1 MFHLQHILVMT
12 LYQAYQKGAV
22 PGTFIRIKWS
32 LVPQN
37 LKYCC
42 IRYS

>member
-12 LYQAYQKGAV
+12 LYQAYQKEAV
-22 PGTFIRIKWS
+22 PGTFIHMKWF

-37 LKYCC
+37 LKDCC